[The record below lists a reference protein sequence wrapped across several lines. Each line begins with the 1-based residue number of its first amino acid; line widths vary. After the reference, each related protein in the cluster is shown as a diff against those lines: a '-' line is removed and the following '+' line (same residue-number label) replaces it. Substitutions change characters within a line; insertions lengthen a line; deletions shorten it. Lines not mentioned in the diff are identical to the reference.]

1 MLQGNLLPNQWKN
14 WAGLTCASVVQVF
27 DPYAGNKDERLVR
40 QLKGHE
46 RPVHTT
52 RFAPSK
58 FHVLSGSDDA
68 TVGFSVSEGS
78 NAPLGSL
85 CSHSWNTSL
94 CFQALP

>member
-1 MLQGNLLPNQWKN
+1 MEEVGCFYMCK
-14 WAGLTCASVVQVF
+14 TVVQVF
-27 DPYAGNKDERLVR
+27 DPNAGNKDERLVR

-68 TVGFSVSEGS
+68 TVGALVSEAVMHHWRAFAVKIAIRS
-78 NAPLGSL
+78 CASKHCLETYQSI
-85 CSHSWNTSL
+85 S
-94 CFQALP
+94 

>member
-1 MLQGNLLPNQWKN
+1 M
-14 WAGLTCASVVQVF
+14 VQVF

-68 TVGFSVSEGS
+68 TVGSQ
-78 NAPLGSL
+78 SL
-85 CSHSWNTSL
+85 KAVMHYWGAT
-94 CFQALP
+94 AVTRP